1 MPYFMSTVIHKL
13 SDKYSPT
20 EEELERIRAIGDE
33 EIDFSDAPETDAEFW
48 STAKKI
54 FTINRMRQMPKW
66 YSDRQ
71 QRKSLGKRKFR
82 IVRAKTKT

>member
-1 MPYFMSTVIHKL
+1 MNTVIRKS

-20 EEELERIRAIGDE
+20 EEELERIRAISDE

-48 STAKKI
+48 ATAKK
-54 FTINRMRQMPKW
+54 FSPTNRMRQRPKW

-71 QRKSLGKRKFR
+71 QRKSLGKRNFR
-82 IVRAKTKT
+82 IVRTKTKT

>member
-1 MPYFMSTVIHKL
+1 MSTVIHKL

-20 EEELERIRAIGDE
+20 EEELERIRAISDQ

-54 FTINRMRQMPKW
+54 SPTNRMRQRPQW
-66 YSDRQ
+66 FSDRQ

-82 IVRAKTKT
+82 IVRAKIKT

>member
-20 EEELERIRAIGDE
+20 EEELQRIRAIGDE

-54 FTINRMRQMPKW
+54 FTNK
-66 YSDRQ
+66 SDAPEAEMVF
-71 QRKSLGKRKFR
+71 S
-82 IVRAKTKT
+82 

>member
-33 EIDFSDAPETDAEFW
+33 EIDFSDAPEAEMVF
-48 STAKKI
+48 
-54 FTINRMRQMPKW
+54 
-66 YSDRQ
+66 
-71 QRKSLGKRKFR
+71 
-82 IVRAKTKT
+82 

>member
-1 MPYFMSTVIHKL
+1 MNTVIRKS

-48 STAKKI
+48 ATAKKI
-54 FTINRMRQMPKW
+54 FTKKQPEKVTVAQ
-66 YSDRQ
+66 S
-71 QRKSLGKRKFR
+71 K
-82 IVRAKTKT
+82 

>member
-20 EEELERIRAIGDE
+20 EEELQRIRAISDE

-48 STAKKI
+48 SNGKQNSPKKQPEKV
-54 FTINRMRQMPKW
+54 TVTQSK
-66 YSDRQ
+66 
-71 QRKSLGKRKFR
+71 
-82 IVRAKTKT
+82 

>member
-1 MPYFMSTVIHKL
+1 MNTVIRKS

-20 EEELERIRAIGDE
+20 EEELERIRAISDE

-48 STAKKI
+48 ATAKKI
-54 FTINRMRQMPKW
+54 SPANRMRQRPQW
-66 YSDRQ
+66 FSDPQ

>member
-1 MPYFMSTVIHKL
+1 MNTVIRKS

-54 FTINRMRQMPKW
+54 PPKKQPEKVTVAQ
-66 YSDRQ
+66 SKQ
-71 QRKSLGKRKFR
+71 LK
-82 IVRAKTKT
+82 